1 MRYQNS
7 SAIAYFFRNIW
18 HYIYIVLPVS
28 IFMAIFANFSNETA
42 FLHAWFDGQLNE
54 ANYIE
59 SVMHGMA
66 LVSQPNAW
74 WYGVISYLLLAVAF
88 SLLVVK
94 VSRHM
99 RVGGFSVYPL
109 KPAFKVI
116 PSMLVFCACF
126 AVALQLLQF
135 IVFGIMY
142 ALSKA
147 FVMDV
152 VIVVGLVLLWL
163 AIVVVAYFWMLM
175 LLCFPLSYSE
185 SYPFNIALSYSI
197 REMSKHQGLC
207 ILHAVSFSLV
217 HVLVVVLD
225 YFLLPIT
232 SGIVHAL
239 FYTFIIYY
247 VPCLA
252 FTIHH
257 KTLGSERK
265 DISRVL
271 IG

>member
-109 KPAFKVI
+109 KPAFKVM

-152 VIVVGLVLLWL
+152 VLVVG
-163 AIVVVAYFWMLM
+163 AYLWMLM

-217 HVLVVVLD
+217 HILVVVLD

-239 FYTFIIYY
+239 FYTFVIYY